1 MGSWNDDDD
10 SVWSDV
16 RRFADRHI
24 RVFTIGLC
32 VLTIPLALFFL
43 LPTILVATAT
53 PITTPVRLKAT
64 LSLTYLDKQGK
75 VIGRQ
80 GPVAGQYVRLTQL
93 PAYLPQAF
101 IAMEDRRFYAHH
113 GVDLLGLSRAA
124 YTDLRARRFV
134 AGGSTIS
141 QQTAKNIFLWQG
153 ESVSRYIRKIP
164 EAYFTAMIELIWGKK
179 RILEVYLNTIEMGKG
194 IYGIEAAA
202 RQYYH
207 KHAKV
212 LTQSEAANIIACL
225 PNPKVYTIKPQS
237 RFVAWKSQWILR
249 QMRNIEDDPGVQA
262 LTR

>member
-1 MGSWNDDDD
+1 MLKTIWR
-10 SVWSDV
+10 WIK
-16 RRFADRHI
+16 RIFLFAFI
-24 RVFTIGLC
+24 SSFIY
-32 VLTIPLALFFL
+32 L
-43 LPTILVATAT
+43 LICKWLMP
-53 PITTPVRLKAT
+53 PIT
-64 LSLTYLDKQGK
+64 
-75 VIGRQ
+75 
-80 GPVAGQYVRLTQL
+80 LTQL
-93 PAYLPQAF
+93 GSLIDGDGLKKDHASYNEISSNAKLA
-101 IAMEDRRFYAHH
+101 AMASEDQLFPDHH
-113 GVDLLGLSRAA
+113 GFDWSAIQKSVQINPKKKNKI
-124 YTDLRARRFV
+124 
-134 AGGSTIS
+134 AGAGASTIS

-153 ESVSRYIRKIP
+153 EGLSRYIRKIP

-194 IYGIEAAA
+194 VYGIEAAA